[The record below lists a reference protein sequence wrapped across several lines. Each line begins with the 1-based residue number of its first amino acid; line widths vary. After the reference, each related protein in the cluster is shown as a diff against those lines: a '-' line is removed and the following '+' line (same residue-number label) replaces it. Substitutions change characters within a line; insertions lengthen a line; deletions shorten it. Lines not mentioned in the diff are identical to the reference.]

1 MNTYNI
7 LEIVSNIFSKQVEL
21 ISSKTGQSHQALG
34 NERIWV
40 GLQSLR
46 AIKTHEIDNRTTG
59 GELNHVNN
67 SLSINATNFVIV
79 L

>member
-46 AIKTHEIDNRTTG
+46 TIKTHEIDNRTTG

>member
-7 LEIVSNIFSKQVEL
+7 LEIVSNRFSKQVEL
-21 ISSKTGQSHQALG
+21 ISSKTGQSHHW
-34 NERIWV
+34 ERKRIWV
-40 GLQSLR
+40 GLQSVS

-59 GELNHVNN
+59 GDLNHVNN
-67 SLSINATNFVIV
+67 SLLINATNYVIV

>member
-7 LEIVSNIFSKQVEL
+7 LEIANNRFSKQVEL

-34 NERIWV
+34 NDM
-40 GLQSLR
+40 GY
-46 AIKTHEIDNRTTG
+46 THEIDNRTTG
-59 GELNHVNN
+59 GDLNHVNN
-67 SLSINATNFVIV
+67 SLLINATNYVII